1 MPKKGRLPLPFHQV
15 IKQGS
20 RIGAGVPLLLH
31 RYSYRVINLS
41 LLNDGAKQVILQVLS
56 ENLGS

>member
-1 MPKKGRLPLPFHQV
+1 M